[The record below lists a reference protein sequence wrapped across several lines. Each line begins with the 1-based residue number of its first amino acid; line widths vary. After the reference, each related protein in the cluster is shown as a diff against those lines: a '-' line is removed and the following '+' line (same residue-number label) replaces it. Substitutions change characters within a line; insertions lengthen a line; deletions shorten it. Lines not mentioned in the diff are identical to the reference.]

1 MTITTRAIYS
11 LILAIVVVAGGA
23 FALARTVGLN
33 GRTLLTGTE
42 AVLLLG
48 LVFFLLWTL
57 IARLRRK
64 ASTESEDGTTPEPA
78 LGETRNEPMK
88 PPVRRLLLV
97 AAVVTAVG
105 FLLVQNEGLASQLE
119 GLHYSVLWWPLVS
132 AGVFFALSILAN
144 WLQNDRPLDWVMRV
158 TRAGD
163 HQSAPARRLRGL
175 ALAVLARMLRDLAYL
190 AALVGGFLFFP
201 QIGRAIIERL
211 AWPGLDLAGPM
222 WQVIEGAAPWILAVL
237 IAGVMLRAARIP
249 FPVTGEIVRFPTWRL
264 LALLLAWLAV
274 TPGGLL
280 TLTVDIE
287 DPGLVLPLIAAFG
300 LSYLGSTAGNAAAT
314 SDRWPSLGRVP
325 AAIPAGFVKTVSVLA
340 AAATLPLVLWAG
352 LNFLPRISTFLLYYQ
367 NTQSAGWATMAHFS
381 HVFDAR
387 WHIAG
392 LAFALGLAWMVV
404 STPRDAAGSGIGPLG
419 KAAALCAAGCLAW
432 LVGTRLIPIGHGFL
446 LLGGAVAAGTFV
458 LAMAHLGRYLI
469 EPEEGIVSGAA
480 RWLAASATRA
490 FSLGA
495 AFAVYGLLLRPIF
508 YQVMWFAPL
517 FEWLLVLAIGALVF
531 NRIRS
536 RLSRQVAAVEQTP
549 ARWVGWARHDQKVA
563 DRPDTHF
570 EQLVAEQHRFVETGR
585 WGQVWRYFLGLLLRN
600 NAPLSL
606 AQAAFLPLRRYEAE
620 NARWDPGPGKEKRTL
635 RRREEALMETIQ
647 GVNTSLS
654 YPAPPEPA
662 IDEGALREL
671 GQSFI
676 DGAAG
681 PDALAVTLTAAY
693 GQAGVNVDYAARLW
707 FPLATLVDYPI
718 KWRHFP
724 WQRSR
729 IRRRS
734 RERRQRMVDGAL
746 GHLYEGRAGADFP
759 VGVITRELQVY
770 DNHGQGVFTL
780 SRGEAVEVIA
790 QQAGLVQVR
799 TGDHHWVQISSAD
812 LVHPAAPP
820 RDSRRE
826 EPSIARNEER
836 ERVTA

>member
-1 MTITTRAIYS
+1 MTITVRVIFS
-11 LILAIVVVAGGA
+11 LLLAIVVVAGGA

-57 IARLRRK
+57 ISRLRRK
-64 ASTESEDGTTPEPA
+64 ASTEFEDGTTPEPA
-78 LGETRNEPMK
+78 MGETWNEPMK
-88 PPVRRLLLV
+88 LPVRRLLLV
-97 AAVVTAVG
+97 AAVVTGVG
-105 FLLVQNEGLASQLE
+105 FFLVQNEASQLE

-144 WLQNDRPLDWVMRV
+144 WLRNDRPLNWMMRV
-158 TRAGD
+158 TRARD
-163 HQSAPARRLRGL
+163 PKDALARRLRGL
-175 ALAVLARMLRDLAYL
+175 ALETLARILRDLSYL
-190 AALVGGFLFFP
+190 AVLIGGFLIFP
-201 QIGRAIIERL
+201 QIGRIL
-211 AWPGLDLAGPM
+211 FQQWDLPGLHLAGSM
-222 WQVIEGAAPWILAVL
+222 WQVFTGLAAWIFAAL
-237 IAGVMLRAARIP
+237 IAGIVVRALRIP
-249 FPVTGEIVRFPTWRL
+249 FSIVGEIVRFPTRRL
-264 LALLLAWLAV
+264 LALLAAGLMVA
-274 TPGGLL
+274 PGGLL
-280 TLTVDIE
+280 TLTMGVE
-287 DPGLVLPLIAAFG
+287 NPGLLLPLIAAFG

-340 AAATLPLVLWAG
+340 TAATLPLVLWAG

-432 LVGTRLIPIGHGFL
+432 LVGTSLSPLGHGFL
-446 LLGGAVAAGTFV
+446 LLGGIFTAGCFTLAV
-458 LAMAHLGRYLI
+458 AHLGRYLI

-480 RWLAASATRA
+480 RWLATSATRA

-495 AFAVYGLLLRPIF
+495 AFAVYGLLLRPVF

-536 RLSRQVAAVEQTP
+536 RLSRQVAATEQAP
-549 ARWVGWARHDQKVA
+549 ANWVGWARHDQKVE

-570 EQLVAEQHRFVETGR
+570 EQLVGEHSRFVETGR
-585 WGQVWRYFLGLLLRN
+585 WGEVWRYYLGLLLRN
-600 NAPLSL
+600 NAPLEL
-606 AQAAFLPLRRYEAE
+606 AQIVFGPLINYQTTRGS
-620 NARWDPGPGKEKRTL
+620 WDPWPGSGKRAG
-635 RRREEALMETIQ
+635 RRREAALLETIHR
-647 GVNTSLS
+647 VNTVLS
-654 YPAPPEPA
+654 SPAPPEPA
-662 IDEGALREL
+662 IDEAALREL

-676 DGAAG
+676 DSAAG

-707 FPLATLVDYPI
+707 FPLSTLVDYPI

-734 RERRQRMVDGAL
+734 RERRQRLVDGAL
-746 GHLYEGRAGADFP
+746 AHLYEGRTGEYFLMR
-759 VGVITRELQVY
+759 VVTRELQVY

-790 QQAGLVQVR
+790 QQGGLVQVR

-812 LVHPAAPP
+812 LVHLAPPP